1 MKSAIGITSIK
12 IFGPLGF
19 ETAYKLY
26 KEKAQIV
33 EEHRFPKF
41 FLERFEAIADE
52 MLITAP
58 QGERIIYS
66 AEIGEGGL
74 FAALWEM
81 GEVLGTGMEISLE
94 DIYIR
99 QEVIEMLELFAES
112 PYECSSKGC
121 YLTVDDIL
129 GKDGKVTYE
138 IAGDLKEETDL
149 FLYADIGHTCKEKSR
164 VVISQDGE
172 RFLTPPERQQSDI
185 ADRKR
190 KL

>member
-1 MKSAIGITSIK
+1 MESAIK
-12 IFGPLGF
+12 IMLVKIYGPLGF

-33 EEHRFPKF
+33 EEHGFPKF
-41 FLERFEAIADE
+41 FLERFESIADE
-52 MLITAP
+52 MIITAP
-58 QGERIIYS
+58 KDDRVIYS

-81 GEVLGTGMEISLE
+81 GEVLGTGMQISLE

-121 YLTVDDIL
+121 YLTVEDIL
-129 GKDGKVTYE
+129 GGNMICERD
-138 IAGDLKEETDL
+138 ADPKEVEL
-149 FLYADIGHTCKEKSR
+149 FLHTGNYIGHACKEKSR
-164 VVISQDGE
+164 VVVSRDGE
-172 RFLTPPERQQSDI
+172 RFLTPPGRQQSDI